1 MKILLTGFEPFGPVR
16 VNPSEQIVRRI
27 AAQARSRRDDGLV
40 AEVLPTEF
48 AAAERRLRR
57 LIRQFRPDAVLCLG
71 VAPQR
76 DKISLERVAL
86 NLDDD
91 SLPDNA
97 GRRRAGRRILA
108 DGPAA
113 YWSTLPLERFR
124 KQLERRH
131 IPVSYSNHAGT
142 YLCNH
147 VFYVACHE
155 IERLGNG
162 APCGFVHVP
171 PALQRSSRRLKDSKP
186 PGLPLAT
193 MVEAVERCLEIL
205 REKAGVW
212 TEQSG
217 ARKKNPSPH
226 GPRMTGTSRQ
236 ARFRNRL
243 SLAHPIEQE

>member
-27 AAQARSRRDDGLV
+27 GRGMGRRVGEDARGRGKVELR

-48 AAAERRLRR
+48 AAADRRIRQ
-57 LIRQFRPDAVLCLG
+57 LIRKFQPEAVLCLG
-71 VAPQR
+71 VAPKR
-76 DKISLERVAL
+76 DKISLERFAL

-97 GRRRAGRRILA
+97 GRCRAGRRIA
-108 DGPAA
+108 RNGPAA

-124 KQLERRH
+124 RQLARRG

-147 VFYVACHE
+147 VFYVARHE
-155 IERLGNG
+155 IERMGNG

-171 PALQRSSRRLKDSKP
+171 PIQTRAKKGKQRRLALDA
-186 PGLPLAT
+186 L
-193 MVEAVERCLEIL
+193 VEAVECCLEVL
-205 REKAGVW
+205 R
-212 TEQSG
+212 
-217 ARKKNPSPH
+217 
-226 GPRMTGTSRQ
+226 RMKT
-236 ARFRNRL
+236 
-243 SLAHPIEQE
+243 